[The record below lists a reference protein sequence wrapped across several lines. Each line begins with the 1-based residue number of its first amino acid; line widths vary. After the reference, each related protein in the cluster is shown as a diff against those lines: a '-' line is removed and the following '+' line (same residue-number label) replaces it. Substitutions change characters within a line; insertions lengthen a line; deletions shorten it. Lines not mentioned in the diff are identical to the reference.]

1 MMHWSSSTLVFSN
14 TMPDGN
20 GNGIA
25 DDAVYDGMGMGMGDE
40 TALVGGETMMPGSIV
55 IRA

>member
-1 MMHWSSSTLVFSN
+1 MMHWSSSTRVFSN
-14 TMPDGN
+14 TMPEGN

-25 DDAVYDGMGMGMGDE
+25 DDAVYDGIGMGIGGE
-40 TALVGGETMMPGSIV
+40 TALVGGDTMMPGSIV

>member
-1 MMHWSSSTLVFSN
+1 MMHWSSSTFVFSN
-14 TMPDGN
+14 TMPEGN

-25 DDAVYDGMGMGMGDE
+25 DDAVCDGIGMGMGDD